1 MSGLLDLSEELVVK
15 VLLLAVR
22 RAESASR
29 VCAASNLT
37 LLALL
42 GASAR
47 TRGALLGSLAGA
59 GPVSLAFARAA
70 PKELVERAY
79 RVLRAAQAGT
89 CVFVWNRAA
98 TGLGAALAARLP
110 HIEFALPCADFERV
124 RPFGRAGPPAAAAA
138 QRGTDIFS
146 ATARGAVVDAARRVA
161 VRVPCR
167 PSALAMRRRA
177 PLVRQW
183 FDALDAERRGF
194 APLTVHTCERRP
206 VFPDA
211 AWGARA
217 LRHVAHLTVEVEGR
231 QPFAAPPPRVA
242 ESAQRLIAACPAL
255 RVVNVE
261 ALHAAH
267 QCEFAMAAA
276 DMARVVVGNE
286 GVVMCGPYTRIEHV
300 RERGVVRLALALDFA
315 NPPMLLT
322 TRAFLNEALALFC
335 ARWPPAGAA
344 LVAEQLVLRVDVDAV
359 YRPDTPFFAETAAAV
374 LGAAYALLQVA
385 GPAVRSLV
393 LDAPGHACLQ
403 GAVADAYTLRLLSLL
418 RGALPAAALHGL
430 RMLDTTATALAACAA
445 ALAAVDAP
453 RSIDALRVVCPRDSS
468 LAAIGSSDAFA
479 GVRVFEARLHEAS
492 RAALARLRAAAEGL
506 PALQELSVVVPAGH
520 CVDSVARSL
529 AGLRGGAV
537 AVRVVTVRADE
548 GGHASPSTPEG

>member
-1 MSGLLDLSEELVVK
+1 MSGLLDLSEELVAK

-29 VCAASNLT
+29 VCAASNLA

-47 TRGALLGSLAGA
+47 TRGALLGSLADA
-59 GPVSLAFARAA
+59 GPVSLAFAHAA
-70 PKELVERAY
+70 PRVLVERAY
-79 RVLRAAQAGT
+79 RVLRGAQAGT

-98 TGLGAALAARLP
+98 AGLGPALAARLP

-124 RPFGRAGPPAAAAA
+124 RPFDRAPPADAASP
-138 QRGTDIFS
+138 RGTDIFR
-146 ATARGAVVDAARRVA
+146 ATARGAIVDAARRVA
-161 VRVPCR
+161 VRVR
-167 PSALAMRRRA
+167 PRPAALAARRRA

-183 FDALDAERRGF
+183 FDALEAERQGF
-194 APLTVHTCERRP
+194 APLTVHTCERRA
-206 VFPDA
+206 VFPDG

-242 ESAQRLIAACPAL
+242 ESAQCLIAACPAL

-276 DMARVVVGNE
+276 DMARVVVDNE

-300 RERGVVRLALALDFA
+300 RGRAVVRLALALDFA

-322 TRAFLNEALALFC
+322 TRAFLNEAIALFC
-335 ARWPPAGAA
+335 ARRPGAA
-344 LVAEQLVLRVDVDAV
+344 PVAEQLVLRVDVDAV
-359 YRPDTPFFAETAAAV
+359 YRPDAPFFAETAAAV
-374 LGAAYALLQVA
+374 LGGAYALLQAA

-430 RMLDTTATALAACAA
+430 RALDASATALAACAA
-445 ALAAVDAP
+445 ALAAADAP
-453 RSIDALRVVCPRDSS
+453 RSIDTLRVVCPRDCS
-468 LAAIGSSDAFA
+468 LAAIRSSDAFA
-479 GVRVFEARLHEAS
+479 GVRVLEARLHEAS
-492 RAALARLRAAAEGL
+492 PAMLAQLRAAAEGL
-506 PALQELSVVVPAGH
+506 PALHELSVVAPAG
-520 CVDSVARSL
+520 CCADAVARSL
-529 AGLRGGAV
+529 AGLRDGAV
-537 AVRVVTVRADE
+537 AVRVATVLAAVDSP
-548 GGHASPSTPEG
+548 ASLTPV